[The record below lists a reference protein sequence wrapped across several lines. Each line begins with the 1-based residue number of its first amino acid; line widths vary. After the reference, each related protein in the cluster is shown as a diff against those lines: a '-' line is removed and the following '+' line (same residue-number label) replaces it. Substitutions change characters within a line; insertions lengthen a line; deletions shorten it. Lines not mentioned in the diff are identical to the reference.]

1 MVSSIT
7 TLYKIKSTT
16 LIYTQRHFLI
26 SGEAD
31 AAFVFYED
39 ALTLYRSALG
49 KNHAIASKPLTKLG
63 AYFIQ
68 KRKHD
73 EAKNLLQEAIQLYC
87 DHDLLDDLI
96 CAEIHFNLG
105 IVYCETGEL
114 ERAMDSYEVC
124 LQIRRREL
132 GCEDINVAQ
141 VSVTVLNIF
150 ENLNLYKCRSYTH
163 KKFNS

>member
-1 MVSSIT
+1 MLIT
-7 TLYKIKSTT
+7 
-16 LIYTQRHFLI
+16 
-26 SGEAD
+26 GEAD

-49 KNHAIASKPLTKLG
+49 KNHAIASKPLTKMG

-105 IVYCETGEL
+105 IVFCETGEL
-114 ERAMDSYEVC
+114 EKAMDSYEVC

-132 GCEDINVAQ
+132 GSEDINVAQ
-141 VSVTVLNIF
+141 VSVTVF
-150 ENLNLYKCRSYTH
+150 EY
-163 KKFNS
+163 F